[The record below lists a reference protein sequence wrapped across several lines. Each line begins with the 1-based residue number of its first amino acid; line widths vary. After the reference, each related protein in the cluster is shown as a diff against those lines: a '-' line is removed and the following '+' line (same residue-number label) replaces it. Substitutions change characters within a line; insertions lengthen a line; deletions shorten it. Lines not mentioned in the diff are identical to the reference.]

1 VQDRRVVAGGEES
14 GMGAAPEAVEERL
27 LDDLRARLTRTRF
40 GDGVPGGWERGTE
53 RGYLA
58 DLVGYWADGYDWRA
72 AEAGL
77 LALPWARTSNGV
89 RAIHQRAEDPDAPTV
104 VLLHGWPDS
113 FLRFARVLPLLTDVS
128 VVVPCLPGYPYSGL
142 PGSSR
147 EAMAEPIA
155 GMLAELGHDRW
166 VVSGG
171 DIGSG
176 VAETLARTHPDRV
189 AAIHLTDV
197 PLVHLAALD
206 PAASTPAERDYQEA
220 VARWR
225 AAEGGY
231 IALQGTKPNTLAA
244 ALADSPAGLA
254 AWIVEK
260 LRSWSDC
267 GGDVE
272 TVFPRDDLLTW
283 LTLYWV
289 TGTIGTSFVPYA
301 IREPARPGRVPA
313 PAVVSVFARDL
324 LPPPRALAER
334 VLDVRGW
341 EEHEAGGHF
350 AAWEQPEAFVR
361 DLRAAVALAR

>member
-1 VQDRRVVAGGEES
+1 
-14 GMGAAPEAVEERL
+14 MGAAAEGAVMGGAPEAVEEEL
-27 LDDLRARLTRTRF
+27 LDDLRRRLRRTRF
-40 GDGVPGGWERGTE
+40 AAGVPGGWERGTE
-53 RGYLA
+53 REYLE
-58 DLVGYWADGYDWRA
+58 DLVRYWADDYDWRA
-72 AEAGL
+72 AEARL
-77 LALPWARTSNGV
+77 LALPWV
-89 RAIHQRAEDPDAPTV
+89 RAGNGMRTVHQRAASPDAPTV

-113 FLRFARVLPLLTDVS
+113 FLRFLRVLPLLRDVN

-155 GMLAELGHDRW
+155 ALLDELGHRRC

-176 VAETLARTHPDRV
+176 AAETLARIRPDLV
-189 AAIHLTDV
+189 GALHLTDI

-206 PAASTPAERDYQEA
+206 PREATPEGRDYLDA

-231 IALQGTKPNTLAA
+231 IAEQSTKPNTLAA

-260 LRSWSDC
+260 LRGWSDC

-301 IREPARPGRVPA
+301 VREPAQSGRV
-313 PAVVSVFARDL
+313 AVPTVGSVFARDL

-334 VLDVRGW
+334 VFDVRDW
-341 EEHEAGGHF
+341 QEHEAGGHF

-361 DLRAAVALAR
+361 GVRAAVALLDED